1 MIWSLDPEGVGNSYL
16 KVVDLRIYLSSHCD
30 RDRMLVELKYI
41 FAQLLPITS
50 KDGSSIHARL
60 LDTTFIDKIC
70 LLVDF

>member
-1 MIWSLDPEGVGNSYL
+1 
-16 KVVDLRIYLSSHCD
+16 
-30 RDRMLVELKYI
+30 MLVELKYI

-60 LDTTFIDKIC
+60 LDATFIDNVC